1 MSDRIPAILQAL
13 RARFGATATTDDLAD
28 HLAAEGFDRRQ
39 IDEIVARFRAQVRDE
54 RGAADPHAADPDED
68 AGRDRQPPVRVLGPH
83 EWGRFTPEAW
93 GRLLALG
100 ADGAISTLD
109 FERLIDRA
117 LEQGEGRVDLPGL
130 RALLDGI
137 GIGDPDAAADALT
150 IH

>member
-1 MSDRIPAILQAL
+1 MSDRIPGILRAL
-13 RARFGATATTDDLAD
+13 RARFGAGATSDDLAD

-39 IDEIVARFRAQVRDE
+39 IDEIVARFRAEIGQE
-54 RGAADPHAADPDED
+54 RGADDLDGGG
-68 AGRDRQPPVRVLGPH
+68 GRDRQPPVRVLGPH

-100 ADGAISTLD
+100 AGGAISTLD

-117 LEQGEGRVDLPGL
+117 LEQGDGRVDLPGL

-137 GIGDPDAAADALT
+137 GIGDADAAADALT